1 MAPRPQ
7 LPERPRVND
16 SDVFDLRLS
25 WNGYR
30 VNKMCSALSEAD
42 NRLLFKR
49 SEEVFMDRYGLTEPE
64 RELVRRRDFQ
74 GLLDLGANIYFLIKL
89 GVVTGHGLYQMG
101 ARMRGQTHEEF
112 MATRNQPGA
121 T

>member
-1 MAPRPQ
+1 MAQRQQ
-7 LPERPRVND
+7 LPERCRVND

-30 VNKMCSALSEAD
+30 VNKMCNALSDSAS
-42 NRLLFKR
+42 RLLFKQ
-49 SEEVFMDRYGLTEPE
+49 SEEAFMEEYGLTAEE

-74 GLLDLGANIYFLIKL
+74 GLLDRGANIYFLLKL

-101 ARMRGQTHEEF
+101 ARMRGQTHEQF

>member
-1 MAPRPQ
+1 MAQRTQ
-7 LPERPRVND
+7 LPEHPRVND

-25 WNGYR
+25 WSGYR
-30 VNKMCSALSEAD
+30 VNKMCNALSDAS
-42 NRLLFKR
+42 NRQLFR
-49 SEEVFMDRYGLTEPE
+49 ESEEAFMDRYGLSAQE

-101 ARMRGQTHEEF
+101 ARMRGETHEQF